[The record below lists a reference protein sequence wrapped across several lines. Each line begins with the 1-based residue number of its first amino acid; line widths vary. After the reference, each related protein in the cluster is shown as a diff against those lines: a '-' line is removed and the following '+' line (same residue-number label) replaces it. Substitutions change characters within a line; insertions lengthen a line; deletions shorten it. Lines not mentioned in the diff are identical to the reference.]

1 NYMADVDEIVTG
13 KRREGA
19 FAGVM
24 TFVRKM
30 SQALAVILVGQVMQ
44 ASGFVS
50 KASVQSPVAITAI
63 VAVLGLG
70 TVAMLVFGVFVSTR
84 FRLDP
89 RTHAVLM
96 AEIEHF
102 RANADATPTSP
113 EARAI
118 VEDLSGWR
126 YEALWGRNT
135 VA

>member
-1 NYMADVDEIVTG
+1 V
-13 KRREGA
+13 
-19 FAGVM
+19 
-24 TFVRKM
+24 
-30 SQALAVILVGQVMQ
+30 SLVGRGMQ
-44 ASGFVS
+44 ASGCGS
-50 KASVQSPVAITAI
+50 KASGQSPVAITAI

-70 TVAMLVFGVFVSTR
+70 TVAMLAFGVLVSTR

-102 RANADATPTSP
+102 RGDADATPTSP

-126 YEALWGRNT
+126 YEALWGRNN